1 MNIYYAAAL
10 FVSTAI
16 SVTVALSVWQRR
28 NAPGAFGLFSLML
41 GTAIWSFTYA
51 IRWSVVDQA
60 VQIFWLNATYFGVV
74 IVPTAMLV
82 MALQFTNRSHL
93 LTRRNLLFL
102 VLEPILT
109 LLMLWTDPFH
119 GLFYAGKQTTGT
131 ILSGGPWFYIHVF
144 YSYILLLLIVGFF
157 AREYWHASHL
167 YRQQTAVV
175 LVGTLIPWVGNIFS
189 FSGLFPYHDLDITP
203 FSFIGSGLLF
213 SFGLLHYHLMD
224 IVPIAHS
231 QLVTS
236 MPDGLIVL
244 DTHQRIVEI
253 NPAAQDMT
261 GVGISEIGRAA
272 DLVLAHWPV
281 LGEHY
286 HVQAETQIDL
296 QISLTPP
303 RVIELRFIPLWDKRK
318 RSSGMLIILHDIT
331 KHVQMEER
339 LRQMSIKDG
348 LTGLYNRS
356 FFEAEIARLERGR
369 QFPISLIMLDV
380 DYLKEENDKNGHEAG
395 DKILRRTA
403 EVLNA
408 TFRADDFI
416 TRIGG
421 DEFVVILPGT
431 DAATA
436 EITMQRLSRVIDE
449 HNAQQNERP
458 LSLSA
463 GCSTADKAMTLIET
477 FKNADTA
484 MYMDKRVR
492 HERSHLTG

>member
-28 NAPGAFGLFSLML
+28 NAPGAVGLFLLMI
-41 GTAIWSFTYA
+41 GIAIWSFTYA

-60 VQIFWLNATYFGVV
+60 TQIFWLNATYFGVV

-93 LTRRNLLFL
+93 LTSRNLILL
-102 VLEPILT
+102 AIEPIFT
-109 LLMLWTDPFH
+109 LLMLWTDQYH

-175 LVGTLIPWVGNIFS
+175 LVGTLIPWVGNIIS

-203 FSFIGSGLLF
+203 FSFIASGLLF

-244 DTHQRIVEI
+244 DVHKRIVEI

-261 GVGISEIGRAA
+261 GVGLSEIGRAA
-272 DLVLAHWPV
+272 DLALAHWPV
-281 LGEHY
+281 LSEY
-286 HVQAETQIDL
+286 YNVRSETQFDL
-296 QISLTPP
+296 QISVAPP

-331 KHVQMEER
+331 KHVQMEEQ
-339 LRQMSIKDG
+339 LRQMSIKDS

-356 FFEAEIARLERGR
+356 FFEAEIARLQRGR
-369 QFPISLIMLDV
+369 QFPVSLVMLDV
-380 DYLKEENDKNGHEAG
+380 DYLKEENDQNGHEAG
-395 DKILRRTA
+395 DKILKRTA
-403 EVLNA
+403 EVLKA
-408 TFRADDFI
+408 SFRADDII

-431 DAATA
+431 DAPTV
-436 EITMQRLSRVIDE
+436 EIAMQRLSRVLQE
-449 HNAQQNERP
+449 HNALQTDRV
-458 LSLSA
+458 LSFSA
-463 GCSTADKAMTLIET
+463 GCSTAEKSMTLTET
-477 FKNADTA
+477 VKKADAA
-484 MYMDKRVR
+484 MYMDKRTR
-492 HERSHLTG
+492 HGRSHVNE